1 MTITEEA
8 KKALLSI
15 RPCLAMAR
23 VITEYAEV
31 AGMDMNS
38 NDGIMR
44 IDNEPFER
52 LCIEKIDTNVI
63 SVSHYFEQN
72 GDLVPDPD
80 MVFFILDSYWY
91 PVSFQ
96 NQLTYQESMEYDND
110 GQIVEI
116 LENIRSMIS
125 FTDTWADIIS
135 SQGYLEAVKPVGEE
149 NTE

>member
-1 MTITEEA
+1 LTITDEA
-8 KKALLSI
+8 KKSLLSI
-15 RPCLAMAR
+15 RPCLAIAR

-31 AGMDMNS
+31 AGLDMKAS
-38 NDGIMR
+38 DGSMR

-63 SVSHYFEQN
+63 SVAHYFEQN

-96 NQLTYQESMEYDND
+96 NQLTYQECMEYDND
-110 GQIVEI
+110 GQILAV

-135 SQGYLEAVKPVGEE
+135 SQGYLEAVKPIGNEDAE
-149 NTE
+149 